1 MHNCTSWRQRQGHP
15 DNTFGVLV
23 FEAVA
28 VLRISLTAA
37 APHAQSSIR
46 RFCQSVSQSV
56 SPSVRLQSIR
66 TDCLAVGEERGD
78 REGERASEE
87 YLSHGTKGRRMM
99 TPSRLGSEQP
109 TMRRAGQR
117 GRERVG
123 ERAASRRWT
132 RGGASPSSPVAG
144 PHTSILWRHPGS
156 AFIPNG
162 SAPDLR
168 TVPQPLIFLW
178 NEYLCKCGDPLTGAL
193 ALPFPLSLSYPDPII
208 HKSPIVVWMRA
219 ACRGGTES
227 RRCLGRNA
235 EENGQRRRRDLHA
248 MCSEAGKN
256 AVTLVEKERLGSW
269 CVRVRVR
276 PPSLRFS
283 CGAFIRLN
291 R

>member
-1 MHNCTSWRQRQGHP
+1 MIHMHNCTSWRQRQGHP

-37 APHAQSSIR
+37 APHRSARTIIHSA
-46 RFCQSVSQSV
+46 FLSVRQPV
-56 SPSVRLQSIR
+56 TQSVRLQSIR
-66 TDCLAVGEERGD
+66 TDCLAVGEKRGD

-117 GRERVG
+117 GRDRG

-193 ALPFPLSLSYPDPII
+193 ALPFPLSLSP
-208 HKSPIVVWMRA
+208 
-219 ACRGGTES
+219 
-227 RRCLGRNA
+227 
-235 EENGQRRRRDLHA
+235 
-248 MCSEAGKN
+248 
-256 AVTLVEKERLGSW
+256 TLTQ
-269 CVRVRVR
+269 
-276 PPSLRFS
+276 
-283 CGAFIRLN
+283 
-291 R
+291 